1 MSFKL
6 AHLFTI
12 TLSQPEDITMKKAQA
27 TLKDD
32 APKKPLGQKLGR
44 GTTKATMGAAFGL
57 GRFAFSASKNFIAGV
72 TEAAGEIKHGYDEA
86 KAEAEE

>member
-1 MSFKL
+1 
-6 AHLFTI
+6 
-12 TLSQPEDITMKKAQA
+12 MKKAQA

-57 GRFAFSASKNFIAGV
+57 GRFAFRASKNFLAGV
-72 TEAAGEIKHGYDEA
+72 TEAGREIKQGYDEA
-86 KAEAEE
+86 KEEAKD